1 MIFEFSSF
9 VLNEYN
15 FSLTKSQKK
24 IEIEP
29 KIFNLLCFFCKNPQ
43 RAISRDEL
51 IESIWQGRV
60 VSDAAINRA
69 ISELRKVLELDTKNP
84 QFITTVSKIGYRF
97 SADVKIQ
104 TPPKEEAF
112 LTKNK
117 TIDISFLKVS
127 VVIIA
132 TFLLGTLL
140 LAIVNQQPIIKKNI
154 VFTISEPEP
163 LTTIKGSSFK
173 QKVFKNGDTVF
184 LHRNKE
190 NKQVQLWLQ
199 KVNLTATKLT
209 NDTYYYTYA
218 IFQDADTIF
227 ATRFD
232 NLEDRNCQ
240 IIKLTISNKLIEN
253 ITDCAKRAV
262 THLEYD
268 APSRKLYFNYREQV
282 SQPFSIRSIQL
293 DTMRVQQLTNS
304 NPEGNTRGDYLFSLS
319 PNGNK
324 IAIFEYQQDGGAML
338 KIVDLSNTKAVKH
351 YQTFYSVSGID
362 WLNKQTILISD
373 NEGIESFDLRTNKRQ
388 KLLQAK
394 NITQAK
400 YSQHLSLLSYVRF
413 DTTRNIHQLT
423 HKGTKQTEALT
434 HSAYV
439 NLHPNYANTSDAL
452 VYLSTDSGKLDVQL
466 IDHQG
471 KVSTLYFP
479 MPIKHIGNVKWAKDD
494 SFILASINSKLFQYS
509 LKSAQWQ
516 EIRINLKN
524 IHYVEVMNNQYAI
537 VSSDQSGDW
546 QLWAVELVSG
556 ITKKITKNGGYS
568 ANYIASNNT
577 LLVSKYS
584 QEGLFQLNLDTQ
596 SETKIKDNFKIT
608 DWNKWQ
614 VRGDNVYY
622 WQNNYIVK
630 NNLNNDAETRM
641 WEVNEPNTYF
651 FSINFNEDKLAYKV
665 TEHEKSSIWKSTLSE
680 SH

>member
-1 MIFEFSSF
+1 
-9 VLNEYN
+9 
-15 FSLTKSQKK
+15 
-24 IEIEP
+24 
-29 KIFNLLCFFCKNPQ
+29 
-43 RAISRDEL
+43 
-51 IESIWQGRV
+51 
-60 VSDAAINRA
+60 
-69 ISELRKVLELDTKNP
+69 
-84 QFITTVSKIGYRF
+84 
-97 SADVKIQ
+97 
-104 TPPKEEAF
+104 
-112 LTKNK
+112 
-117 TIDISFLKVS
+117 
-127 VVIIA
+127 
-132 TFLLGTLL
+132 
-140 LAIVNQQPIIKKNI
+140 
-154 VFTISEPEP
+154 
-163 LTTIKGSSFK
+163 
-173 QKVFKNGDTVF
+173 
-184 LHRNKE
+184 
-190 NKQVQLWLQ
+190 
-199 KVNLTATKLT
+199 
-209 NDTYYYTYA
+209 
-218 IFQDADTIF
+218 
-227 ATRFD
+227 
-232 NLEDRNCQ
+232 
-240 IIKLTISNKLIEN
+240 
-253 ITDCAKRAV
+253 
-262 THLEYD
+262 
-268 APSRKLYFNYREQV
+268 
-282 SQPFSIRSIQL
+282 
-293 DTMRVQQLTNS
+293 MRVQQLTNS